1 MRRAIL
7 AIGLAAWMTSAAGTA
22 RAADDQQTTVND
34 AAGAV
39 REMKAETGIAK
50 TGLLHRAKAVLIVP
64 SALDV
69 AVGIG
74 GAGGRAVLLVHERHG
89 WSDPAFYSVA
99 TASAGVQLGAKQ
111 VTSVLLIMTDRAL
124 RSFLQDSNVTVGAQ
138 ANLTAVRFDANR
150 VAQLG
155 GADVVLWSKS
165 QGLFAGAAVQ
175 AQGFVQNGGANRAYY
190 GRDVT
195 APEIADGAV
204 HNPGAARLRA
214 AL

>member
-1 MRRAIL
+1 M
-7 AIGLAAWMTSAAGTA
+7 MCAAGAA
-22 RAADDQQTTVND
+22 RAANDQQQTVDD
-34 AAGAV
+34 ATAAV
-39 REMKAETGIAK
+39 QMMKTETGIAK
-50 TGLLHRAKAVLIVP
+50 SGLLRRAKAVLIVP
-64 SALDV
+64 SAVDV
-69 AVGIG
+69 ALGIG
-74 GAGGRAVLLVHERHG
+74 GAGGRAVLLVHGPHG

-99 TASAGVQLGAKQ
+99 TASAGAQLGAKQ
-111 VTSVLLIMTDRAL
+111 VTSVLLIMSDRAL

-175 AQGFVQNGGANRAYY
+175 AQGFVQNNTSNQAYY
-190 GRDVT
+190 GRNVT
-195 APEIADGAV
+195 VAQIADGSV
-204 HNPGAARLRA
+204 RNPAADRLRA